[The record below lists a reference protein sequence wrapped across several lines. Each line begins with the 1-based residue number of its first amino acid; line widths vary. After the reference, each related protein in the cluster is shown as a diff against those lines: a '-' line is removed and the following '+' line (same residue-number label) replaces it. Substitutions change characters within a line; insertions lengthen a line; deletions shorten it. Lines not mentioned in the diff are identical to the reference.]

1 MLPII
6 MMLLT
11 ISTTA
16 QMNGDSSSIKIDEVI
31 IQANRLQLPVSE
43 NSNTVNIIT
52 RQQLE
57 NNPVHSVAEALQNVA
72 GLDIRQRGV
81 HGIQADV
88 SLRGGT
94 FDQVLILINGVK
106 MADPQTGHHA
116 LNIPLNM
123 DNIERI
129 EILKGPAARIYGATF

>member
-1 MLPII
+1 M
-6 MMLLT
+6 
-11 ISTTA
+11 
-16 QMNGDSSSIKIDEVI
+16 
-31 IQANRLQLPVSE
+31 
-43 NSNTVNIIT
+43 
-52 RQQLE
+52 
-57 NNPVHSVAEALQNVA
+57 AEALQNVA

-129 EILKGPAARIYGATF
+129 EILKGPAARIYGANAFAGAINIVTRTPDKAFVNINL